1 MSKKPSGPRTLLESL
16 DALVEK
22 HHLLKHPFY
31 QAWTEGRL
39 SKQQLGLYAEQ
50 YYQHVRAFPENLK
63 QLAARSNGDG
73 NLKSVV
79 QENLDEELDASAPHP
94 LLWRQFAQSLGVSD
108 ESLEAAQPRP
118 GIAALLDTFD
128 EVAAQGSMTQA
139 VAAFY
144 VYEAQVPE
152 IASQKISGLRRFY
165 GITEPQALAYF
176 AVHEEADVRHR
187 AAWREWLTAQNNV
200 DTVAVLCAAERSLKA
215 LWGAL
220 DAVYPQGCMSRN

>member
-1 MSKKPSGPRTLLESL
+1 MSKKPSGPKTLLESL

-39 SKQQLGLYAEQ
+39 SKQNLGLYAEQ

-63 QLAARSNGDG
+63 QLASRTNGDG
-73 NLKSVV
+73 SLKSIVK
-79 QENLDEELDASAPHP
+79 ENLNEELDALAPHP
-94 LLWRQFAQSLGVSD
+94 QLWRQFAQSLGVSD
-108 ESLEAAQPRP
+108 ESLEHAQPRP
-118 GIAALLDTFD
+118 GVAALLDTFD
-128 EVAAQGSMTQA
+128 EVATQGSMTQA

-187 AAWREWLTAQNNV
+187 AAWREWLAAQHNV
-200 DTVAVLCAAERSLKA
+200 DTVGVLCAAERSLKA